1 MKKRAII
8 LAGGKGTRLKP
19 YTYVLPKPLMPIE
32 NYPILEIVIRQLSN
46 FGFDHVTLAVNHQAE
61 IIKAFFQNGEKWGIK
76 IDYSFETEPLGTMG
90 PLKLIKD
97 LPDNFLVMNGDV
109 LSDVDI
115 ENFHNQHVKN
125 KNVFTISS
133 KLRTHKIDYGVLKI
147 DSQKNLI
154 SFSEKP
160 KKEYLV
166 SMGIY
171 MLSKSVLKFIPD
183 EVAYGFDELMIDL
196 IKADKEIIVEPFD
209 GYWLDIGRPDDYKKA
224 QNDIEFIK
232 KYILK
237 DIIL

>member
-1 MKKRAII
+1 M
-8 LAGGKGTRLKP
+8 
-19 YTYVLPKPLMPIE
+19 
-32 NYPILEIVIRQLSN
+32 
-46 FGFDHVTLAVNHQAE
+46 
-61 IIKAFFQNGEKWGIK
+61 
-76 IDYSFETEPLGTMG
+76 
-90 PLKLIKD
+90 
-97 LPDNFLVMNGDV
+97 
-109 LSDVDI
+109 
-115 ENFHNQHVKN
+115 
-125 KNVFTISS
+125 
-133 KLRTHKIDYGVLKI
+133 RTHKIDYGVLKI
-147 DSQKNLI
+147 DSQNNLI